1 MYLKWDRWVG
11 SNLLFST
18 LPNAHRQTREIHIYM
33 FYCQW
38 VKKQANKQTEW
49 KCFCVC
55 MWICTV
61 HIAWIAREVFT
72 SINTYRPQLM
82 LNFLS
87 LVLSVLSLAIVYIP
101 SRHPPHRKKA
111 FTKRF
116 SSYDE
121 IICTFIYVQVHM
133 KTLKWFSRKRKKLNC
148 ICGFGE
154 RRNLSHRWEGWM
166 NHSTQHMSHKV
177 GAVCLFCLV
186 TFIRW
191 REKVSSFFLIATN

>member
-1 MYLKWDRWVG
+1 MG
-11 SNLLFST
+11 
-18 LPNAHRQTREIHIYM
+18 
-33 FYCQW
+33 
-38 VKKQANKQTEW
+38 KKASKQTNRM
-49 KCFCVC
+49 KVFLCVYVNLYRTYC
-55 MWICTV
+55 MNCKRSIYFYQHLSTTIDV
-61 HIAWIAREVFT
+61 EFPIARPFC
-72 SINTYRPQLM
+72 
-82 LNFLS
+82 S
-87 LVLSVLSLAIVYIP
+87 LLCTFHTGI
-101 SRHPPHRKKA
+101 PHRKKA

-116 SSYDE
+116 PTYDE

-133 KTLKWFSRKRKKLNC
+133 KTLKWFSRKRKKPNC